1 MLQIAIVEDE
11 ADLAQQTKDNVVRYL
26 NEHGLEGNIAVFN
39 DGMDIAENYKP
50 IWDILLLDIEMPL
63 LDGMSAA
70 QKIREQD
77 ATVVMIF
84 ITRMAKYA
92 IKGYEV
98 DALDFILKPITY
110 ARRKWV
116 DCFEGKKPVEE
127 SQSEKAFAYVEKIF
141 ALEAC
146 WRDMSPD
153 ERQKHR
159 MAEMKPVMDA
169 YWDFLSSFSSEKDS
183 NLQKA
188 QTYSLHQRKQLEAV
202 LLDGR
207 LELTNNVA
215 ERSVKPF
222 VMARRNFLFCDTA
235 KGADASAQCFSMIET
250 AKRNKLDPFGYLL
263 FLLQELPK
271 PGSEPT
277 REQLLPLLPWS
288 TALPE
293 YCYLS

>member
-1 MLQIAIVEDE
+1 MLKGFSGY
-11 ADLAQQTKDNVVRYL
+11 LQTDGYSVYNVV
-26 NEHGLEGNIAVFN
+26 ESV
-39 DGMDIAENYKP
+39 
-50 IWDILLLDIEMPL
+50 
-63 LDGMSAA
+63 
-70 QKIREQD
+70 
-77 ATVVMIF
+77 
-84 ITRMAKYA
+84 TRVGCWAH
-92 IKGYEV
+92 
-98 DALDFILKPITY
+98 

-116 DCFEGKKPVEE
+116 DCFEGKKPVEG

-215 ERSVKPF
+215 ERSAKPI
-222 VMARRNFLFCDTA
+222 VMARRNMTADLTVSFTHGRAIQIVRTFQHGILAELLLDAQHGFLQGFLA
-235 KGADASAQCFSMIET
+235 LQFAGVGEEIHLQDALI
-250 AKRNKLDPFGYLL
+250 LDYPVG
-263 FLLQELPK
+263 
-271 PGSEPT
+271 G
-277 REQLLPLLPWS
+277 
-288 TALPE
+288 
-293 YCYLS
+293 YCYSPHS

>member
-1 MLQIAIVEDE
+1 MLKGFSGYLQTDGYSAYNDVES
-11 ADLAQQTKDNVVRYL
+11 V
-26 NEHGLEGNIAVFN
+26 
-39 DGMDIAENYKP
+39 
-50 IWDILLLDIEMPL
+50 
-63 LDGMSAA
+63 
-70 QKIREQD
+70 
-77 ATVVMIF
+77 
-84 ITRMAKYA
+84 TRVGCWAH
-92 IKGYEV
+92 
-98 DALDFILKPITY
+98 

-116 DCFEGKKPVEE
+116 DCFEGKKPVEG
-127 SQSEKAFAYVEKIF
+127 SRSEKAFAYVEKIF

-169 YWDFLSSFSSEKDS
+169 YWNFLSSFSSEKDS

-188 QTYSLHQRKQLEAV
+188 QTYLLHQRKQLEAV

-215 ERSVKPF
+215 EQTVKPF

-235 KGADASAQCFSMIET
+235 KGADASALCFSVIET

-271 PGSEPT
+271 PGNEPT

-293 YCYLS
+293 YCHLS

>member
-1 MLQIAIVEDE
+1 
-11 ADLAQQTKDNVVRYL
+11 
-26 NEHGLEGNIAVFN
+26 
-39 DGMDIAENYKP
+39 
-50 IWDILLLDIEMPL
+50 
-63 LDGMSAA
+63 
-70 QKIREQD
+70 
-77 ATVVMIF
+77 
-84 ITRMAKYA
+84 
-92 IKGYEV
+92 
-98 DALDFILKPITY
+98 
-110 ARRKWV
+110 
-116 DCFEGKKPVEE
+116 
-127 SQSEKAFAYVEKIF
+127 
-141 ALEAC
+141 
-146 WRDMSPD
+146 MSPD

-215 ERSVKPF
+215 ERSVKSI
-222 VMARRNFLFCDTA
+222 VMVGRNFLFCDTA

-250 AKRNKLDPFGYLL
+250 AKRNKLDHFGYLL

-293 YCYLS
+293 YCHLS

>member
-1 MLQIAIVEDE
+1 MLKGFSGY
-11 ADLAQQTKDNVVRYL
+11 LQTDCYSAYN
-26 NEHGLEGNIAVFN
+26 AVDF
-39 DGMDIAENYKP
+39 
-50 IWDILLLDIEMPL
+50 
-63 LDGMSAA
+63 
-70 QKIREQD
+70 
-77 ATVVMIF
+77 V
-84 ITRMAKYA
+84 TRVGCWAH
-92 IKGYEV
+92 
-98 DALDFILKPITY
+98 

-116 DCFEGKKPVEE
+116 DCFEGKKPVEG

-215 ERSVKPF
+215 ERSVKSI
-222 VMARRNFLFCDTA
+222 VMAGRNFLFCDTA
-235 KGADASAQCFSMIET
+235 KGADASAQC
-250 AKRNKLDPFGYLL
+250 PV
-263 FLLQELPK
+263 LQ
-271 PGSEPT
+271 
-277 REQLLPLLPWS
+277 
-288 TALPE
+288 
-293 YCYLS
+293 CD